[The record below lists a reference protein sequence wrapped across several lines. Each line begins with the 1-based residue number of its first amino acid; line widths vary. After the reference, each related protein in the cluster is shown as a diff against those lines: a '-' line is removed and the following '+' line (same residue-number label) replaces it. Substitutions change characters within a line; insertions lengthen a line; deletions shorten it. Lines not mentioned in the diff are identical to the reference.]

1 MGFPS
6 AIRCHK
12 NLCHRSSAECILPIT
27 KDCTMIFP
35 NRDKHPPSVTDAEL
49 VQAARRGDKRAFVE
63 IVARNQAMVC
73 GIAYGIL
80 TDFSASEDAAQEAF
94 LTAWRKIH
102 DLREPERLRSWL
114 GQIARNAA
122 LGYLRRQKPH
132 APLEEAPELVD
143 GSPAPDELAA
153 TTEEAAVVRD
163 CLTRLPETYRLPLVL
178 FYREGKSVRSVA
190 ESLGLSE
197 DAVKQRLARGREML
211 REQMTG
217 LVESV
222 LKRTTPTAIF
232 TMAVAVAIGALATP
246 TAIATG
252 VFAGAAAGG
261 SASIG
266 AASTPLLTAMTTSKG
281 LLITAAVVA
290 AVSFPIGYHFKVGEP
305 SPAPPVT
312 TTRPGTAPVP
322 TNSPT
327 LVENSALFAEW
338 RKLHERYGTGKEA
351 MPQLYHAISELKD
364 SFRRRALRAALL
376 SEWVE
381 VDPKGGMAFFTKA
394 HDASTRSQFFQEW
407 LAASPG
413 AAVDGLMGS
422 GAGWESIA
430 RDSLP
435 EIARKVPG
443 RIPAIVAQL
452 PAPENFWD
460 KKVLEAFTILA
471 GDNLEQARTW
481 ALSVTGLNRDQALR
495 GIAAAWARSDSQSA
509 IAWTKS
515 LPEGVDHAEL
525 IRAALIGLA
534 GVNPAAALD
543 QIGIVP
549 PGGKQG
555 YFASTTGARVLETA
569 VKTDFD
575 GTVTWLTAHP
585 GQLSREDI
593 MGMGNALT
601 DRLNSDP
608 IGFLN
613 LHANDGSLSVLLPAI
628 DSALLNG
635 ANSQQ
640 ATVWDWLKTQPDN
653 PTVKSL
659 QQEVINAMAWQNP
672 VGAMGLVSDVP
683 ATTEGD
689 QQIRELAR
697 SLFNGGSMLGRLD
710 TLYSQAPA
718 RLQGPMLQTAFSQL
732 RGDNLDDP
740 QSWIAR
746 LPLLP
751 ESARASAVQTVAQAW
766 AQRSPEDAVNWIQSM
781 GADQTR
787 SDAAAA
793 IASAWAA
800 RDPQQAQQWVSAM
813 AQGPERDESNRALA
827 LALSESNPRDAWDAA
842 ISIGDSTQR
851 DQAAAHV
858 AKMVA
863 LRDPATARQWID
875 SGPFT
880 ADQKTQLQA
889 GLGVIAPAA
898 GN

>member
-1 MGFPS
+1 MAFL
-6 AIRCHK
+6 H
-12 NLCHRSSAECILPIT
+12 
-27 KDCTMIFP
+27 
-35 NRDKHPPSVTDAEL
+35 RDKNKQLPRPTATDAEL
-49 VQAARRGDKRAFVE
+49 VHAARRGDKRAFVE

-73 GIAYGIL
+73 GIAYAIL
-80 TDFSASEDAAQEAF
+80 TDFSASEDAAQDAF

-114 GQIARNAA
+114 GQIARNVA
-122 LGYLRRQKPH
+122 LGYLRRERNH
-132 APLEEAPELVD
+132 APLEDAPQLVD

-153 TTEEAAVVRD
+153 TAEEAALVSD
-163 CLTRLPETYRLPLVL
+163 CLTQLPETYRFPLVL
-178 FYREGKSVRSVA
+178 YYREGQSVRSVA

-222 LKRTTPTAIF
+222 LKRTAPTAIF

-246 TAIATG
+246 AAIATG
-252 VFAGAAAGG
+252 VFAGATTGS
-261 SASIG
+261 SASAG
-266 AASTPLLTAMTTSKG
+266 AASTSFFTAMTTSKG
-281 LLITAAVVA
+281 LLVTAAVVA
-290 AVSFPIGYHFKVGEP
+290 AVSFPIGYHFKVSEP
-305 SPAPPVT
+305 SRAPAVT
-312 TTRPGTAPVP
+312 TTRPEIAAVP
-322 TNSPT
+322 TNTPT
-327 LVENSALFAEW
+327 LIENSALYAEW
-338 RKLHERYGTGKEA
+338 RKLHEQYGIGKDA
-351 MPQLYHAISELKD
+351 MPQLYNAINELKD
-364 SFRRRALRAALL
+364 SFRRRAFRVALL

-381 VDPKGGMAFFTKA
+381 VDARGGMAFFMKG
-394 HDASTRSQFFQEW
+394 HDPSERNEFFQEW
-407 LAASPG
+407 LVASPA
-413 AAVDGLMGS
+413 AAVDGLMAS

-430 RDSLP
+430 RDSLA
-435 EIARKVPG
+435 EIAKKVPD
-443 RIPAIVAQL
+443 RIPGIVAQL
-452 PAPENFWD
+452 PAPENLWD
-460 KKVLEAFTILA
+460 KKVLEAFTILGGA
-471 GDNLEQARTW
+471 NLDQARTW
-481 ALSVTGLNRDQALR
+481 ALAVTGPNRDQAL
-495 GIAAAWARSDSQSA
+495 GGVAAAWAKGDSQAA

-515 LPEGVDHAEL
+515 LPDGVDHAEL

-534 GVNPAAALD
+534 AANPAAALD

-555 YFASTTGARVLETA
+555 YFASTTGARVLEAA
-569 VKTDFD
+569 VRADFD

-585 GQLSREDI
+585 GQLSRDDI
-593 MGMGNALT
+593 MGMGNALA

-608 IGFLN
+608 TGFLN

-635 ANSQQ
+635 ATSQQ

-659 QQEVINAMAWQNP
+659 KQEVINAMAHQNP
-672 VGAMGLVSDVP
+672 VGAMSLVSDIP
-683 ATTEGD
+683 ATSEGD
-689 QQIRELAR
+689 QQIQELAR

-732 RGDNLDDP
+732 RGENLDDP
-740 QSWIAR
+740 QSWISR

-751 ESARASAVQTVAQAW
+751 ESARASAAGTVAQAW
-766 AQRSPEDAVNWIQSM
+766 AQRSPEDAVSWIQSM
-781 GADQTR
+781 PADQTR

-793 IASAWAA
+793 IASVWAA
-800 RDPQQAQQWVSAM
+800 RDPQQAEQWVSAM
-813 AQGPERDESNRALA
+813 SQGPERDESNRALA
-827 LALSESNPRDAWDAA
+827 LALSESSPREAWDAA
-842 ISIGDSTQR
+842 ISIGDTTER
-851 DQAAAHV
+851 DQTAAHV
-858 AKMVA
+858 AKMMA

-880 ADQKTQLQA
+880 PDQKTQLQA
-889 GLGVIAPAA
+889 GLSSSTPSG